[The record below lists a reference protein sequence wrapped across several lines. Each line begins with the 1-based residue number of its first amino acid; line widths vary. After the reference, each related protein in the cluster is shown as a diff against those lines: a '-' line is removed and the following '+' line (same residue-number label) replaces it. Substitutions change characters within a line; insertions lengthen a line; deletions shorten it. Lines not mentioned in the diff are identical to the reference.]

1 MDTMLKLSS
10 VKKKMRNKPKG
21 QRLYNFFYGDA
32 SLLTPAQISDIERIV
47 DKEYQDTK
55 QFLQEAKNEVV

>member
-1 MDTMLKLSS
+1 
-10 VKKKMRNKPKG
+10 MRNKPKG